1 MNYILKMSFRNL
13 ARNKRRSIFS
23 ALAISIG
30 TALLLFMAAVI
41 RGEMRGSLDLTIN
54 LYTGHLQVHA
64 KDYKDSNM
72 SLKHADMVENPLGI
86 SQQIE
91 STISQVKAATPRL
104 NASAVL
110 AFKNETIGVQVV
122 GIDPPSVANK
132 IYRDGLLEGEF
143 LSADD
148 REGVLIGYP
157 LAENLGLKVSDSID
171 LIVNTA
177 DGNADEQQFIIR
189 GIYTT
194 DTPGYDKVT
203 IFMPLEKAQTI
214 TRSENYA
221 SLIYILLNN
230 MDDTDAVKAA
240 IQAPGY
246 VIEDWREMN
255 KLIILVEQISNAM
268 MVFFNLMVLG
278 VTSTV
283 IMNTLLM
290 AVYER
295 TREMGILG
303 ALGMKT
309 NQVKAL
315 FLTEAS
321 LLAVGGV
328 LVGLLIGIPLVL
340 YYSHTGFVVGDVG
353 ISANSGMMFGN
364 VIYPDP
370 TTLVD
375 VISISLAGLL
385 ITIASGYYPA
395 SQAAK
400 LEPVEA
406 LHSNN

>member
-1 MNYILKMSFRNL
+1 MNYMLKMSLRNL
-13 ARNKRRSIFS
+13 ARNKRRSFFS
-23 ALAISIG
+23 ALAVALG
-30 TALLLFMAAVI
+30 TALLLFMSATI

-54 LYTGHLQVHA
+54 LYTGHLQIHTEN
-64 KDYKDSNM
+64 YKDSNM
-72 SLKHADMVENPLGI
+72 SLKRVDMIEDPLKI

-91 STISQVKAATPRL
+91 TIAQVKAASPRL

-110 AFKNETIGVQVV
+110 AFKNETIGIQVI
-122 GIDPPSVANK
+122 GIDPASDANV
-132 IYRDGLLEGEF
+132 IYRKGLVDGEF
-143 LSADD
+143 LTADD
-148 REGVLIGYP
+148 RDGVLVGYP
-157 LAENLGLKVSDSID
+157 LAESLDLKVGDPIN
-171 LIVNTA
+171 LIMNTS
-177 DGNADEQQFIIR
+177 DGNTDEQPFTIR

-194 DTPGYDKVT
+194 DTPGYDKST

-214 TRSENYA
+214 TRAENHA
-221 SLIYILLNN
+221 SMIYILLNN

-246 VIEDWREMN
+246 VVEDWREMN
-255 KLIILVEQISNAM
+255 KLIIIVEQLSNAM
-268 MVFFNLMVLG
+268 MFFFNLMVLG

-303 ALGMKT
+303 ALGMKGKQIK
-309 NQVKAL
+309 NL
-315 FLTEAS
+315 FLTEATM
-321 LLAVGGV
+321 LAIGGV
-328 LVGLLIGIPLVL
+328 LAGLLIGIPLVA
-340 YYSHTGFVVGDVG
+340 YFTHVGFMVGDVG

-364 VIYPDP
+364 KIYPDA
-370 TTLVD
+370 TNLMD
-375 VISISLAGLL
+375 VISVSLAGIL

-400 LEPVEA
+400 MEPVDA

>member
-1 MNYILKMSFRNL
+1 MNYILKMSLRNL

-23 ALAISIG
+23 ALAITIG
-30 TALLLFMAAVI
+30 TALLLFMSATI

-54 LYTGHLQVHA
+54 LYTGHLQIHT

-72 SLKHADMVENPLGI
+72 SLKRADMIESPTEIAG
-86 SQQIE
+86 QIE
-91 STISQVKAATPRL
+91 GSISQVKAATPRL
-104 NASAVL
+104 NASGVL
-110 AFKNETIGVQVV
+110 AYKNETIGIQVI
-122 GIDPPSVANK
+122 GIDPPSAANN
-132 IYRDGLLEGEF
+132 IYREGLVEGEF
-143 LSADD
+143 LMVDD
-148 REGVLIGYP
+148 RDGVLVGLP
-157 LAENLGLKVSDSID
+157 LAESLGLKVGDSID
-171 LIVNTA
+171 LIVNTS
-177 DGNADEQQFIIR
+177 DGNADEQQFIVR

-194 DTPGYDKVT
+194 DTPGYDKTT

-214 TRSENYA
+214 TRTENYA
-221 SLIYILLNN
+221 SMIYILLNN
-230 MDDTDAVKAA
+230 MDDTAKVKDA
-240 IQAPGY
+240 IHAPGY

-255 KLIILVEQISNAM
+255 KLIILVEQLSNAM

-321 LLAVGGV
+321 LLAIGGV
-328 LVGLLIGIPLVL
+328 LAGLVIGIPLVY
-340 YYSHTGFVVGDVG
+340 YYSHIGFVVGDLG
-353 ISANSGMMFGN
+353 ISANSGLMFGN
-364 VIYPDP
+364 VIYPDA
-370 TTLVD
+370 TNLFD

>member
-1 MNYILKMSFRNL
+1 MNYILKMSLRNL

-23 ALAISIG
+23 ALAVSIG
-30 TALLLFMAAVI
+30 TALLLFMSATL

-54 LYTGHLQVHA
+54 LYTGHLQIHTEN
-64 KDYKDSNM
+64 YKDSNM
-72 SLKHADMVENPLGI
+72 SLKRADTIENPLEI
-86 SQQIE
+86 SRQIE
-91 STISQVKAATPRL
+91 TITQVKAATPRL

-110 AFKNETIGVQVV
+110 AFKNETIGLQVI
-122 GIDPPSVANK
+122 GIDPSSEANA
-132 IYRDGLLEGEF
+132 IYREGLIDGEF
-143 LSADD
+143 LTADD
-148 REGVLIGYP
+148 RDGVLVGYP
-157 LAENLGLKVSDSID
+157 LAENLGLKVGDSID
-171 LIVNTA
+171 LILNTS
-177 DGNADEQQFIIR
+177 DGETDEQPFIIR

-194 DTPGYDKVT
+194 DTPGYDKAT

-214 TRSENYA
+214 TRTENHA
-221 SLIYILLNN
+221 SMIYILLNN

-255 KLIILVEQISNAM
+255 KLIIIVEQLSNAM
-268 MVFFNLMVLG
+268 MFFFNLMVLG

-303 ALGMKT
+303 ALGMKAK
-309 NQVKAL
+309 QIKAL
-315 FLTEAS
+315 FLTEAT
-321 LLAVGGV
+321 LLAIGGV
-328 LVGLLIGIPLVL
+328 LVGLAIGIPLVL
-340 YYSHTGFVVGDVG
+340 YYSHVGFVVGDIG

-364 VIYPDP
+364 SIYPDP
-370 TTLVD
+370 TTFSD
-375 VISISLAGLL
+375 VISVSLAGLL

-400 LEPVEA
+400 MEPVDA